1 MAIEEIDQELWQL
14 AVENVTKQQEE
25 SFVSLVDKAV
35 DEHLDGGECSDCED
49 DLCSSCEDRIFS
61 GIEDWQ
67 QDQFD
72 DQAEA
77 EYHRLEELRA
87 EQEEQEAE

>member
-1 MAIEEIDQELWQL
+1 MTEVDQELWNL

-25 SFVSLVDKAV
+25 AYEALFDEAAE
-35 DEHLDGGECSDCED
+35 EHLKGECSDCED
-49 DLCSSCEDRIFS
+49 GLCSSCEDRIAG

-67 QDQFD
+67 EEQFD

-77 EYHRLEELRA
+77 EYDRLEELQV
-87 EQEEQEAE
+87 EQEEQEME